1 MHFPLTLRVQQH
13 VSLFWSYY
21 VAAFVT
27 LVLLAL
33 ALGWSLYREQRFLAM
48 SRWPEVT
55 ATIQRAQID
64 RMDTSR
70 KSAPAWTVSVD
81 MDLSFSV
88 NGMPVTARFIDS
100 FSRPAG
106 SEYASTLA
114 EGKNIQIRY
123 NPYNPLI
130 VSLYPYLY

>member
-1 MHFPLTLRVQQH
+1 MRFPLTLRVQQH
-13 VSLFWSYY
+13 LSLFWSYY
-21 VAAFVT
+21 VAASVT
-27 LVLLAL
+27 LLLLAL
-33 ALGWSLYREQRFLAM
+33 AFGWSLYREQHFLVI

-64 RMDTSR
+64 RIDTSR
-70 KSAPAWTVSVD
+70 KSGPAWTVNVD

-88 NGMPVTARFIDS
+88 NGIPVTARFVDS
-100 FSRPAG
+100 FSRPGG

-114 EGKNIQIRY
+114 EGKDIQIRY
-123 NPYNPLI
+123 NPYDPHI

>member
-1 MHFPLTLRVQQH
+1 MRFPLTLRVQQH
-13 VSLFWSYY
+13 VSLFRSYY

-70 KSAPAWTVSVD
+70 KSGPAWTFNVD
-81 MDLSFSV
+81 MDFSFSV
-88 NGMPVTARFIDS
+88 NGMPVTARLIDS
-100 FSRPAG
+100 FRRPAG

-114 EGKNIQIRY
+114 EGKKIQIRY
-123 NPYNPLI
+123 NPHI

>member
-1 MHFPLTLRVQQH
+1 MRFPLTLRVQQH
-13 VSLFWSYY
+13 LSLFRSYY

-70 KSAPAWTVSVD
+70 KSGPAWTVSVD

-100 FSRPAG
+100 FSRAAG

-114 EGKNIQIRY
+114 EGKKIQIRY
-123 NPYNPLI
+123 NPHNPHI